1 MIREGKVSF
10 DESLVDAFVIYDKS
24 EVQFKLQNAS
34 LKAVDLIVKEGN
46 DLLFIEITDYGKATV
61 LDPPSKVAFEFIS
74 KFVSSVGGFVLAAK
88 ANRFEG
94 FTSKD
99 VTLDFQGVLLLYNY
113 QKQGLSMRKKS
124 NVQLELSIKLPQG
137 FKASVIESLQWN
149 FGKLNLVYNS

>member
-1 MIREGKVSF
+1 
-10 DESLVDAFVIYDKS
+10 LVDAFVVYDKS
-24 EVQFKLQNAS
+24 EVQLKLQNAS
-34 LKAVDLIVKEGN
+34 LKAVDLIVKDGN

-61 LDPPSKVAFEFIS
+61 VHPPSKVAIEFIS

-94 FTSKD
+94 YTSTD

-113 QKQGLSMRKKS
+113 QNQGLSMRKKS

-137 FKASVIESLQWN
+137 FRATVIESLQWN